1 MLDLGLQLVDVAAP
15 TVLRVQQLA
24 IDELQS
30 EVERLS
36 QFWPAFVRMSRG
48 TAVKATMTI
57 TTR

>member
-1 MLDLGLQLVDVAAP
+1 
-15 TVLRVQQLA
+15 LA